1 MDSFGLKC
9 IMRYDLY
16 LGPLKVGIVT
26 EQGNDF
32 PNLWGQI
39 AYDKSLLNSNTEA
52 MKRLARFIDLSCE
65 SITLVDIEHEQ
76 DVADKLAVL
85 NKQLEQ
91 FQDYIDTD
99 DWVLVDDK
107 GRRHLILCPILRHGG
122 EIVWRWNPK
131 R

>member
-1 MDSFGLKC
+1 
-9 IMRYDLY
+9 MRYDLY

-26 EQGNDF
+26 EQDKDF

-39 AYDKSLLNSNTEA
+39 AYDKSLLNPNTEA
-52 MKRLARFIDLSCE
+52 MNRLARFIDLSCE
-65 SITLVDIEHEQ
+65 SIRLVDIEHEQ
-76 DVADKLAVL
+76 DVADELAVL

-107 GRRHLILCPILRHGG
+107 GERHLILCPILRHGG

-131 R
+131 G